1 MVTKMDYG
9 AETKENK
16 NNFIAAYIC
25 FITFGVL
32 VAVNKAISVI
42 SLALAI
48 FTALLLAIV
57 TIELITWSFIKA
69 NPDVCAQSGRGFARE
84 AVSQGMLF
92 MIPFTVLAVLADV
105 LLGWD
110 AVMPFASAAIM
121 TAGASAGME
130 AVKIGAKGMKNVIL
144 PSVIAFIIS
153 TLWMLLVGLLP

>member
-1 MVTKMDYG
+1 MSIKMGYN
-9 AETKENK
+9 AEANSKK
-16 NNFIAAYIC
+16 VNFITAYLC
-25 FITFGVL
+25 FTTFGIL

-42 SLALAI
+42 SLSISIAAALI
-48 FTALLLAIV
+48 LAFLA
-57 TIELITWSFIKA
+57 IELITWSFLKV
-69 NPDVCAQSGRGFARE
+69 NPALCAQNGRGFARE

-105 LLGWD
+105 FLGWD

-130 AVKIGAKGMKNVIL
+130 AVKVGAKGIKNIIL